1 MSATRD
7 TWTFR
12 AELWEWDG
20 QAAWHFFSVPEDVTD
35 EIDERWGDSGRG
47 FGAVKVEVTV
57 GSSTWQTSVFPDT
70 KRGCYLL
77 PVKKAVRA
85 AESLEDGA
93 TAEVTLRVIA

>member
-1 MSATRD
+1 MAD
-7 TWTFR
+7 DAFAFE

-20 QAAWHFFSVPEDVTD
+20 DAAWHFFSVPEDVTD

-57 GSSTWQTSVFPDT
+57 GATTWRTSVFPDT

-77 PVKKAVRA
+77 PVKKVVR
-85 AESLEDGA
+85 
-93 TAEVTLRVIA
+93 TAEDLVDGSRAQVHLRVVTP